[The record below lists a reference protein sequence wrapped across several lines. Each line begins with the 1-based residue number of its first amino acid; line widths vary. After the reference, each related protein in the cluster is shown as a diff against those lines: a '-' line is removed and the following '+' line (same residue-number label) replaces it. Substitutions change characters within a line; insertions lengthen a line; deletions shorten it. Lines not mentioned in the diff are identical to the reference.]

1 MNNTIEQEQYIQIV
15 HDTIQQRR
23 SVGVLTEPAP
33 TQQQLLHALQSAWF
47 APDHRRLKPTRFVVI
62 ETEQRQAFAE
72 VLVQAFLHDNQADE
86 TFEPAQQQKI
96 RQQVLRAPLLVLA
109 LTKIQQHEKVPAFEQ
124 LLSTGSA
131 VQNVLLSLQAQG
143 FASMW
148 RTGHLVESTYLK
160 QALGLTAEDYISGI
174 LYIGSASREL
184 PVRDD
189 TIDEHFI
196 RYWTA
201 D

>member
-33 TQQQLLHALQSAWF
+33 TQQQLLRALQSAWF

-72 VLVQAFLHDNQADE
+72 VLVRAFLHDNQADE

-148 RTGHLVESTYLK
+148 RTGNLVESSYLK
-160 QALGLTAEDYISGI
+160 QALGLTVEDYISGI

-189 TIDEHFI
+189 AIDEHFI

-201 D
+201 E